1 MLLARRCH
9 AAAAAAAGRP
19 ALMGTVRRGL
29 ANKVYESAEAA
40 VKDIKD
46 GSKL

>member
-9 AAAAAAAGRP
+9 AAAAGAGRP
-19 ALMGTVRRGL
+19 ALVVARRGL

-46 GSKL
+46 GAKL